1 MTKYKIVPPL
11 RGAVLTIQTDRLYLS
26 VCKPSWAK
34 SVVEYLSKNRAYH
47 KPFQQ
52 THTDSY
58 FTVGEQRE
66 YLKYDLKEYNRNLQV
81 PFWITKKDEPYK
93 VVGRVSFYGVI
104 YGCMNTCYVGY
115 HLDEEKLG
123 HGYMTE
129 ALEAGI
135 KFVFR
140 YFRIHRIEA
149 DILPNNERSLSVVKR
164 CGFEEMGYN
173 KKYMAIDGRY
183 QDHVMYVRLNADEE
197 KVT

>member
-1 MTKYKIVPPL
+1 MTKLEIVPPL
-11 RGAVLTIQTDRLYLS
+11 RGTVLTIQTDRLYLS

-34 SVVEYLSKNRAYH
+34 EVTEYLVKNRAYH

-52 THTDSY
+52 THPNSY
-58 FTVGEQRE
+58 FTISEQRE

-81 PFWITKKDEPYK
+81 PLWITSVDDPYK
-93 VVGRVSFYGVI
+93 VIGRISFYSVI

-115 HLDEEKLG
+115 HLDEGKLG
-123 HGYMTE
+123 NGYMTE
-129 ALEAGI
+129 ALECGSR
-135 KFVFR
+135 FMFR
-140 YFRIHRIEA
+140 YFHLHRIEA
-149 DILPNNERSLSVVKR
+149 DILPSNDRSLAVVKR

-173 KKYMAIDGRY
+173 KRFMAIDGRY